1 MPGLSLFGSS
11 LMRPIALFSI
21 AARSKEK
28 LRPPEIPKGKGSF
41 SLDVFG
47 RLVWLVLAF
56 IFGGELAVFFPWAF

>member
-11 LMRPIALFSI
+11 LMRPIAL
-21 AARSKEK
+21 EK

-56 IFGGELAVFFPWAF
+56 IFGRELAVFFPWAF